1 MQLSKSRC
9 GLSKVACSEG
19 EQCSMQ
25 CSICLRHLPQ
35 ALHRLE
41 NDDGPLVNLPSDFRF
56 ELIRKRAEKKRIR
69 GGLKTRIKKK
79 IQKNKLT
86 RASGSV
92 KPRQQIWFLRPSA
105 LRGTKTP
112 MGL

>member
-1 MQLSKSRC
+1 MTQ
-9 GLSKVACSEG
+9 
-19 EQCSMQ
+19 Q

-41 NDDGPLVNLPSDFRF
+41 NDDGPLVNLPSHLRF
-56 ELIRKRAEKKRIR
+56 EVIRKRRRRGEKKRIR
-69 GGLKTRIKKK
+69 EDTKRGLKKRPEKIKNK
-79 IQKNKLT
+79 KLT

-92 KPRQQIWFLRPSA
+92 KPRQKIWFLRPSA

>member
-1 MQLSKSRC
+1 
-9 GLSKVACSEG
+9 
-19 EQCSMQ
+19 MQ

-69 GGLKTRIKKK
+69 GGLKTRINIKKNFGKKK
-79 IQKNKLT
+79 IIKKLT